1 MQKDIIISRQ
11 EACRYLGV
19 KEDAAQDE
27 IKRAYHIMA
36 KRYHPDENPNIDTRE
51 YYIKIQKA
59 YEYLIQNPY
68 IPPKYYGTVETSYA
82 SGLNNS
88 TNVYTAKSVRPVR
101 IFQTDAQLREQY
113 RRQRQ
118 FEEERKKARKR
129 EAENRHQKVQ
139 NAVQPATVKSSKTKE
154 EEIMEKIRAIW
165 LAETVRRQIALD
177 KEKKEAENK
186 RKLYQAFMQQRIHE
200 EDAQRGQKGESYEP

>member
-19 KEDAAQDE
+19 KEDAAQEE

-51 YYIKIQKA
+51 YYIRIQKA

-68 IPPKYYGTVETSYA
+68 VPQKSFDTVTNNYN
-82 SGLNNS
+82 SGLYNN
-88 TNVYTAKSVRPVR
+88 TNMYATKSARPVR

-118 FEEERKKARKR
+118 LEEERKKVHRK

-139 NAVQPATVKSSKTKE
+139 NTIQPAPVKPSKTKE

-200 EDAQRGQKGESYEP
+200 EGTQRGQKGESYEP